1 MKRKV
6 IKISLWI
13 TGVLLG
19 LSLMISGGLYFFK
32 DEICAFVIQEVNQH
46 LKAKVKVQEVD
57 LSFWGSF
64 PNISVD
70 FNEVFI
76 QDSYENA
83 NEYDTLLYTER
94 VRLKFNASDIWNEIY
109 DVKEIELFP
118 GSLQIKI
125 DTNGIGNYDILKT
138 TDDTTSASNFNLTLE
153 KVNLNEVRFQFKNLA
168 SNQYYSTYIDE
179 LELEGA
185 FSAKE
190 YTLHSKS
197 KLFVN
202 QIKSGNV
209 ALINN
214 KSANFDLNILVN
226 QEQGFFE
233 IPKAKIYIANL
244 PFDLDGKVTDKDLYF
259 HISANKLELKD
270 VANNFTLSTI
280 EDLKKFSGTGI
291 VKFDATIKGEVASN
305 SPPEVNCDFSIA
317 NGQLTEPSLN
327 LKISKINLD
336 GKYTNKGGAAKE
348 YLNLS
353 NVSFTTV
360 GGPFFGNLLITKFS
374 APILKGN
381 AKGNL
386 DLAILHRLFSFPS
399 IDIIEGNITVNSSF
413 EIQSI
418 LQNDLSYRYNA
429 EKIEGDVTLKKVSL
443 QLKEDKRIFKELN
456 GNVYLRDEQVG
467 VDELFVKVGKSD
479 LLINGVFDN
488 IFNYLNQKGSL
499 NADVVIAS
507 NFIDIQDLSTET
519 KEEQISDGKNWILPN
534 DIDGSVTLNAGEIK
548 YENHSFKS
556 IKTDL
561 ELGKRLLKFN
571 HLQLENAG
579 ANISGNLEID
589 ERTPE
594 TFTITTAI
602 KSSDIDLKEMFK
614 EWNNFEQE
622 VIQAENIEGKIQVQ
636 LFFTAPFSLES
647 GVIKNVIQSTI
658 DLKIENGRLINLS
671 SFKEISKSLRT
682 SGAKLVI
689 SKTSAE
695 ELEKKLLNLQF
706 ETLENTLHIENGQLK
721 IPEMNIKSN
730 ALDVKLYG
738 THGFDDIIDYHFSFR
753 LREIKSAN
761 KDIEF
766 GEIEDDK
773 SGLKIFLH
781 MFGNINDPS
790 FKWDKDAKKAEAKE
804 NREQAKK
811 DAKSI
816 LKTEFG
822 LFKGDSSVTE
832 YEKIE
837 KPKET
842 IKVFQ
847 TKEEEKVQ
855 EKEKK
860 KETKIGNTLKK
871 WKQQAEEENNVQ
883 FEIGD

>member
-1 MKRKV
+1 MKQK
-6 IKISLWI
+6 ILKISLWI
-13 TGVLLG
+13 AGILLG
-19 LSLMISGGLYFFK
+19 ISLMISGGLYFFK

-64 PNISVD
+64 PNVSVD

-76 QDSYENA
+76 QDSYEDA

-125 DTNGIGNYDILKT
+125 DSSGVSNYDILKT
-138 TDDTTSASNFNLTLE
+138 TADTTSNSNFNLTLE

-168 SNQYYSTYIDE
+168 SNQYYSTYIYE

-185 FSAKE
+185 FSEKE

-244 PFDLDGKVTDKDLYF
+244 PFNLDGKVTDKDLYF
-259 HISANKLELKD
+259 HISANQLELKD

-280 EDLKKFSGTGI
+280 EDLKKFSGTGT

-305 SPPEVNCDFSIA
+305 KPPEVNCDFSIA
-317 NGQLTEPSLN
+317 NGQLIEPSLD
-327 LKISKINLD
+327 LKISKISLN
-336 GKYTNKGGAAKE
+336 GKYTNKGGASKE
-348 YLNLS
+348 YLKLS
-353 NVSFTTV
+353 NVAFNTV
-360 GGPFFGNLLITKFS
+360 GGPFVGNLLVTKFN

-399 IDIIEGNITVNSSF
+399 LESTLGNISLNSKF

-418 LQNDLSYRYNA
+418 LQANQTYRFNA
-429 EKIEGDVTLKKVSL
+429 KQIEGNVALKNVSL
-443 QLKEDKRIFKELN
+443 QLKEDKRLFEKLN
-456 GNVYLRDEQVG
+456 GNIYLRDKQIG
-467 VDELFVKVGKSD
+467 VEELQLKVGKTD

-488 IFNYLNQKGSL
+488 IFNYLNQKSEL
-499 NADVVIAS
+499 NADVVINS

-519 KEEQISDGKNWILPN
+519 KEEQISDGKDWILPN
-534 DIDGSVTLNAGEIK
+534 DIIGSISLNAKEIK
-548 YENHSFKS
+548 YETHSFKKL
-556 IKTDL
+556 KTDL
-561 ELGKRLLKFN
+561 KVSERTLNFN
-571 HLQLENAG
+571 HLQLENAE
-579 ANISGNLEID
+579 ALITGNLLIE

-594 TFTITTAI
+594 TFTITTTI
-602 KSSDIDLKEMFK
+602 KSSDIDLKAMFK
-614 EWNNFEQE
+614 EWNNFEQD
-622 VIQAENIEGKIQVQ
+622 VIQAKNVDGKIAVN
-636 LFFTAPFSLES
+636 LFFSAPFSLES
-647 GVIKNVIQSTI
+647 GIIKNAIESTI
-658 DLKIENGRLINLS
+658 DLKIDNGRLINLS
-671 SFKEISKSLRT
+671 SFQEISKSLR
-682 SGAKLVI
+682 SSSARLVI
-689 SKTSAE
+689 SKRTAE

-706 ETLENTLHIENGQLK
+706 ETLSNTLKIKNGQIE
-721 IPEMNIKSN
+721 IPKMTIKSN
-730 ALDVKLYG
+730 ALDVNLYG
-738 THGFDDIIDYHFSFR
+738 KHGFNDIVDYHFSFR
-753 LREIKSAN
+753 FREIKTVKN
-761 KDIEF
+761 DQEF
-766 GEIEDDK
+766 GTIEDDE
-773 SGLKIFLH
+773 SGVKIFLQ
-781 MFGNINDPS
+781 MFGNIDDPS

-822 LFKGDSSVTE
+822 LFKGDSSVNE
-832 YEKIE
+832 YEEIK

-842 IKVFQ
+842 IKVYQ
-847 TKEEEKVQ
+847 TKEEEKVP

-871 WKQQAEEENNVQ
+871 WKQQAEEENKVQ
-883 FEIGD
+883 FEVD